1 MCVCVCVCSLRA
13 AMGKVTV
20 FTVDDC
26 PHCTRAKRLL
36 DDKGVQYDC
45 ISLSLQPE
53 WKNLLYVLT
62 NGRTSVPQI
71 FLNKDH
77 IGGADELYRLEE
89 EGKLSD
95 LLQKAS
101 SEECVDFPPSLRH
114 PSGEEFLQASLL
126 FFPRGTT
133 VFLKTKTGV
142 SLCKVQVIPEELRI
156 KWQTE
161 VEALDAKLGGAPDK
175 PISSLLLML
184 EAPEE
189 MVIVCTAGM
198 WPW

>member
-1 MCVCVCVCSLRA
+1 
-13 AMGKVTV
+13 MGKVTV
-20 FTVDDC
+20 FAADGC
-26 PHCTRAKRLL
+26 PHCARAKKLL
-36 DDKGVQYDC
+36 DDKGVQYEC

-71 FLNKDH
+71 FLNKKH

-101 SEECVDFPPSLRH
+101 SEECADFPPSLHH
-114 PSGEEFLQASLL
+114 PSGKEFLQASWL
-126 FFPRGTT
+126 FFLREMT
-133 VFLKTKTGV
+133 VFSKSCV
-142 SLCKVQVIPEELRI
+142 YINVQVIPEELRI
-156 KWQTE
+156 KWQAE

-189 MVIVCTAGM
+189 MVVACSAGM
-198 WPW
+198 

>member
-1 MCVCVCVCSLRA
+1 
-13 AMGKVTV
+13 MGKVTV
-20 FTVDDC
+20 FAVDGC
-26 PHCTRAKRLL
+26 SHCARAKKLL

-53 WKNLLYVLT
+53 WRNLLFVLT

-101 SEECVDFPPSLRH
+101 SEECVDFPPTLHH
-114 PSGEEFLQASLL
+114 PSGQEFLQAS
-126 FFPRGTT
+126 
-133 VFLKTKTGV
+133 
-142 SLCKVQVIPEELRI
+142 
-156 KWQTE
+156 
-161 VEALDAKLGGAPDK
+161 
-175 PISSLLLML
+175 
-184 EAPEE
+184 
-189 MVIVCTAGM
+189 
-198 WPW
+198 